1 MARCAAWAAGSTF
14 RFEELPVATAI
25 NPTSTASST
34 ANAATS
40 TGVARASIAQNFDTF
55 LQLLTTQLKNQ
66 NPLEPLDSNQFTQ
79 QLVQFAQVEQ
89 QINMNTSLGTLVSL
103 QQSGQTP
110 AAMSFLGA
118 TAVVEGSTT
127 QLQAGSA
134 GWAFSLAKPAAA
146 TITVQDASGNAVYAE
161 TRSLGA
167 GPQTFAWNGRNS
179 NGALQPDGSYKISVV
194 AKDASGQSVG
204 VSTLIEGTVD
214 GVDLSVSPPLLSIGG
229 QSFTLDKIR
238 QVRRAGI

>member
-1 MARCAAWAAGSTF
+1 M
-14 RFEELPVATAI
+14 PI
-25 NPTSTASST
+25 TS
-34 ANAATS
+34 AATS
-40 TGVARASIAQNFDTF
+40 TPTPANTASAAASAVGAPTITQNFDKF

-103 QQSGQTP
+103 QQSGQTT

-146 TITVQDASGNAVYAE
+146 TITC
-161 TRSLGA
+161 RM
-167 GPQTFAWNGRNS
+167 
-179 NGALQPDGSYKISVV
+179 
-194 AKDASGQSVG
+194 
-204 VSTLIEGTVD
+204 
-214 GVDLSVSPPLLSIGG
+214 
-229 QSFTLDKIR
+229 
-238 QVRRAGI
+238 RAAMQ